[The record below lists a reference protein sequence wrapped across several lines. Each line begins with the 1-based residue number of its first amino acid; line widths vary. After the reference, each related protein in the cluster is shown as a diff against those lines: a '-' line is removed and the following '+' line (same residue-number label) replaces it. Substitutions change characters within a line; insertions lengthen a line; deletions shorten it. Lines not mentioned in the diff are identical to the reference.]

1 MGLLAGALGVLM
13 LGAVAFLGLSK
24 GRLESAKPTH
34 GDSPPTVSA
43 PTAPATAPV
52 QATLA
57 RTAATTA
64 LAPPVTAAAQ
74 PDPGLMTP
82 VLVVDTQ
89 SAQPPAPPPSAQT
102 AKPGSAPVQTPGM
115 TADELFA
122 GRVGAADAEAA
133 HSTVIANPGATVP
146 EGAIIAAVLETAV
159 NTDLSG
165 YCRALVSRDVRSF
178 DGAAVL
184 IPRGSRLIGQ
194 YRSGLS
200 AGQTRVYIE
209 WSRLLRPDG
218 VSIELASPAA
228 DDRGESGVD
237 GKVDAHTA
245 GRYGPTVL
253 LSVLSGALSALTN
266 RSSVTIS
273 STQGAQEAGA
283 IALQDGMKLSPTI
296 RAPQGAPIQVFV
308 TRDLVFDGPAAHAP

>member
-1 MGLLAGALGVLM
+1 MAAGAFGVLM

-34 GDSPPTVSA
+34 GDSPPPVSA
-43 PTAPATAPV
+43 PAALATAPIPATQAPNPMPTTLASPATAP
-52 QATLA
+52 
-57 RTAATTA
+57 
-64 LAPPVTAAAQ
+64 PQ
-74 PDPGLMTP
+74 PDPALLTP
-82 VLVVDTQ
+82 VLVVDTAA
-89 SAQPPAPPPSAQT
+89 AQPPSPPPSAQ
-102 AKPGSAPVQTPGM
+102 SARAVQTPVQAPGM

-122 GRVGAADAEAA
+122 GRVGSQDAQAA
-133 HSTVIANPGATVP
+133 HSTVIGNPGATVP

-178 DGAAVL
+178 DGSTVL

-200 AGQTRVYIE
+200 AGQTRVYIL

-218 VSIELASPAA
+218 VSIDLASPAA

-245 GRYGPTVL
+245 SRYGPTVL
-253 LSVLSGALSALTN
+253 LSVLSGALSALAN

-273 STQGAQEAGA
+273 STQGAQEASA

-308 TRDLVFDGPAAHAP
+308 TRDLVFDGPKARMP

>member
-1 MGLLAGALGVLM
+1 
-13 LGAVAFLGLSK
+13 
-24 GRLESAKPTH
+24 
-34 GDSPPTVSA
+34 
-43 PTAPATAPV
+43 
-52 QATLA
+52 
-57 RTAATTA
+57 
-64 LAPPVTAAAQ
+64 
-74 PDPGLMTP
+74 
-82 VLVVDTQ
+82 
-89 SAQPPAPPPSAQT
+89 
-102 AKPGSAPVQTPGM
+102 M

-122 GRVGAADAEAA
+122 GRVGSQDAQPV
-133 HSTVIANPGATVP
+133 HSTVIGNPGATVP

-165 YCRALVSRDVRSF
+165 YCRALVSRNVRSF
-178 DGAAVL
+178 DGSAVL

-200 AGQTRVYIE
+200 AGQTRVYIL

-218 VSIELASPAA
+218 VSIDLASPAA

-245 GRYGPTVL
+245 SRYGPTAL
-253 LSVLSGALSALTN
+253 LSVLSGALSALTS

-273 STQGAQEAGA
+273 STQGAQDAGA

-308 TRDLVFDGPAAHAP
+308 TRDLVFDGPTARAP